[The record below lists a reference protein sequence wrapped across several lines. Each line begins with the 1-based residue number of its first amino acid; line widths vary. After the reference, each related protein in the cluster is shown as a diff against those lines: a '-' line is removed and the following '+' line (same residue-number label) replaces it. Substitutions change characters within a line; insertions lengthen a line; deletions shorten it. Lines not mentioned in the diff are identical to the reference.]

1 MHVFQSWPSFCKP
14 LATSVHLFRILENWT
29 LTNIWRF
36 SLLKRWNIFS
46 IYSMYPLVVLS
57 FLPRLTWFPIHNVG
71 CVTFK
76 NLVDYDLI
84 RLSVQMYHFLRTYLS
99 CTKWQRKPSRAQ
111 IGCRA
116 NRVRNVIHLYRSSL
130 TTFFLSIILSFVI
143 RLFLFLSFCHF
154 VFLSFFWSS

>member
-1 MHVFQSWPSFCKP
+1 MQVLQVYHFLLQNWFCIAMHVFQSWPSFCKP

-57 FLPRLTWFPIHNVG
+57 LLSRLTWSPNHNVG

-76 NLVDYDLI
+76 YHVDYDLT
-84 RLSVQMYHFLRTYLS
+84 RLSVQMYHSHRTI
-99 CTKWQRKPSRAQ
+99 PD
-111 IGCRA
+111 I
-116 NRVRNVIHLYRSSL
+116 
-130 TTFFLSIILSFVI
+130 
-143 RLFLFLSFCHF
+143 CHF
-154 VFLSFFWSS
+154 FTQAKFLGNKIYTKKRQFFALNL